1 MLSNLIIPSIVLF
14 IIIYGFRKGIDIYG
28 EFLIGVE
35 EGLETSLKLFP
46 TIFAIVLA
54 IDVLI
59 KSNLINDLIILIKP
73 ILQFLKFP
81 EELFLLGF
89 MRPISGSSS
98 LVILNDLLKNMGP
111 DSYIGRIASV
121 IQGSTDTTIYIIG
134 LYFSSIGVKKIKYSL
149 IVGLMADIM
158 AIILS
163 VLESTKYFFGQYY
176 DYYIKSETFVLDE

>member
-1 MLSNLIIPSIVLF
+1 MISNLIIPIIVLG
-14 IIIYGFRKGIDIYG
+14 IIVYGYKKRVNIYE
-28 EFLIGVE
+28 EFLVGVK
-35 EGLETSLKLFP
+35 EGLDISLKLFP
-46 TIFAIVLA
+46 TMFAIVLA

-59 KSNLINDLIILIKP
+59 KSNVINDLVSLLEP
-73 ILQFLKFP
+73 ILNFLKFP
-81 EELFLLGF
+81 KELFLLGF

-98 LVILNDLLKNMGP
+98 LVILNDILKNIGP

-149 IVGLMADIM
+149 IVGLMADIC

-163 VLESTKYFFGQYY
+163 VIVINLLFY
-176 DYYIKSETFVLDE
+176 

>member
-1 MLSNLIIPSIVLF
+1 MISNLIIPSIVLF
-14 IIIYGFRKGIDIYG
+14 IIIYGFKKRINIYD
-28 EFLIGVE
+28 EFLIGVK
-35 EGLETSLKLFP
+35 EGLEISLKLFP
-46 TIFAIVLA
+46 TMFAIILA

-59 KSNLINDLIILIKP
+59 KSNIINDLIFILKP
-73 ILQFLKFP
+73 ILNFLRFP

-98 LVILNDLLKNMGP
+98 LAILNDILFSAGP

-134 LYFSSIGVKKIKYSL
+134 LYYSSIGVKKIKYSL
-149 IVGLMADIM
+149 IVGLLADLM

-163 VLESTKYFFGQYY
+163 VIVINILFY
-176 DYYIKSETFVLDE
+176 

>member
-1 MLSNLIIPSIVLF
+1 MISNLIIPVIVLG
-14 IIIYGFRKGIDIYG
+14 IIIYGYKRKVNIYE
-28 EFLIGVE
+28 EFLVGVK
-35 EGLETSLKLFP
+35 EGVDISLKLFP
-46 TIFAIVLA
+46 TMFALVLA

-59 KSNLINDLIILIKP
+59 KSNIISDLVSLLEP
-73 ILQFLKFP
+73 VLNFLEFP
-81 EELFLLGF
+81 KELFLLGF

-98 LVILNDLLKNMGP
+98 LVILNDILKNIGP

-149 IVGLMADIM
+149 IVGLMADIC

-163 VLESTKYFFGQYY
+163 VIVINFLFY
-176 DYYIKSETFVLDE
+176 

>member
-1 MLSNLIIPSIVLF
+1 MISNLIIPVIVLG
-14 IIIYGFRKGIDIYG
+14 IIIYGYKKRINIYE
-28 EFLIGVE
+28 EFLVGVK
-35 EGLETSLKLFP
+35 EGLDISLKLFP
-46 TIFAIVLA
+46 TMFSIVLA

-59 KSNLINDLIILIKP
+59 KSNVISDLVNVLKP
-73 ILQFLKFP
+73 VLSFLKFP
-81 EELFLLGF
+81 KELFLLGF

-98 LVILNDLLKNMGP
+98 LVILNDILKNIGP

-149 IVGLMADIM
+149 IVGLMADIC

-163 VLESTKYFFGQYY
+163 VVVINWLFY
-176 DYYIKSETFVLDE
+176 